1 MVWVYVPLRIPLQFC
16 WEMAPQEGIS
26 VVRALTPGMVQTL
39 VRGLEEEMGSSA
51 MRRACLLRVE
61 AMLDVHRQ
69 KLVLTANTLS
79 QTPGLQDFKLRLRQ
93 MESRRMG
100 SG

>member
-39 VRGLEEEMGSSA
+39 VRGLEEEMGS
-51 MRRACLLRVE
+51 
-61 AMLDVHRQ
+61 
-69 KLVLTANTLS
+69 
-79 QTPGLQDFKLRLRQ
+79 
-93 MESRRMG
+93 
-100 SG
+100 